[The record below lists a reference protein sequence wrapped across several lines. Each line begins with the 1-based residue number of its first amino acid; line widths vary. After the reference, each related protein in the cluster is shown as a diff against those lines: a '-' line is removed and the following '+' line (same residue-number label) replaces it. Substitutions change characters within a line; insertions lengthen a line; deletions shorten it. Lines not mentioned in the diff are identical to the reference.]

1 MTMASIHPDMIFQ
14 STFLSAATVS
24 MTDVTAPQYSHSD
37 LVLLIVYIC
46 LALIFSF
53 LCSVTE
59 AALLSITPSYI
70 EGLKKTHPKRA
81 ELLKRLKQ
89 DNIDQSLA
97 AILTLN
103 TIAHTVG
110 AIGSGAKATVV
121 FGSAW
126 FGVFSAVMTLL
137 ILFLSEIIP
146 KTLGAVYWRRLAAPT
161 ALFVRGLIFTLYPL
175 ILISEKLTKM
185 VKGEEHKQNFSRDE
199 FLAMTGIGVQ
209 SGELQTKESK
219 IIHNLLRMNKL
230 KAEDVMTPRTV
241 IKAFPEDTSVDE
253 ALNPNPVFSRLPIY
267 ETNIDKI
274 TGFVLKDDVLL
285 AKAQDKHEL
294 PLHSLKRSIN
304 SVPGNTSLPE
314 LLELLL
320 DQRKHMVIVYDEFG
334 GTKGLVTL
342 EDVVETLLGEE
353 IVDEL
358 DMTDDMQKLARQK
371 WEKRAEAI
379 GISLPDKES
388 K

>member
-1 MTMASIHPDMIFQ
+1 MLFQ
-14 STFLSAATVS
+14 SIFPWAALAAPATTV
-24 MTDVTAPQYSHSD
+24 TQYSHSD
-37 LVLLIVYIC
+37 LLLLLVYIG

-53 LCSVTE
+53 LCSITE

-70 EGLKKTHPKRA
+70 ESLKSTHPKRA
-81 ELLKRLKQ
+81 ALLKRLKQ

-121 FGSAW
+121 FGNAW

-146 KTLGAVYWRRLAAPT
+146 KTLGAVYWRSLAAPT
-161 ALFVRGLIFTLYPL
+161 AVFVRALIIFLYPL
-175 ILISEKLTKM
+175 IIISEKLTKI
-185 VKGEEHKQNFSRDE
+185 VKGEGNDDNFSRDE
-199 FLAMTGIGVQ
+199 FLAMTGIGVK
-209 SGELQTKESK
+209 SGGLQAKESK
-219 IIHNLLRMNKL
+219 IIHNLLRMNQL

-241 IKAFPEDTSVDE
+241 ISAFLETTSVDQ
-253 ALNPNPVFSRLPIY
+253 ALYKNPVFSRLPVFV
-267 ETNIDKI
+267 NDIDKI
-274 TGFVLKDDVLL
+274 TGFVLKDDVLF
-285 AKAQDKHEL
+285 AKAQDKHEQ
-294 PLHSLKRSIN
+294 PLHELKRPIQ
-304 SVPGNTSLPE
+304 SVAGHTSLPE

-320 DQRKHMVIVYDEFG
+320 NQRQHMVIVHDEFG

-353 IVDEL
+353 IVDES
-358 DMTDDMQKLARQK
+358 DMADDMQKLARQK
-371 WEKRAEAI
+371 WEKRAHAI
-379 GISLPDKES
+379 GIALADNDLDPQ
-388 K
+388 

>member
-1 MTMASIHPDMIFQ
+1 MTWTHLDLISQP
-14 STFLSAATVS
+14 TFLGAAVATTETV
-24 MTDVTAPQYSHSD
+24 AAQYSHSD
-37 LVLLIVYIC
+37 LILLIVYIG

-59 AALLSITPSYI
+59 AALLSITPPYI
-70 EGLKKTHPKRA
+70 EGLKETHPKRA
-81 ELLKRLKQ
+81 ALLKRLKE

-161 ALFVRGLIFTLYPL
+161 ALFVRGLIFLLYPL
-175 ILISEKLTKM
+175 IVVSEKLTKM
-185 VKGEEHKQNFSRDE
+185 VKGGSHGQNFSRDE
-199 FLAMTGIGVQ
+199 FLAMTGIGEQ
-209 SGELQTKESK
+209 SGELQAKESK
-219 IIHNLLRMNKL
+219 IIRNLLRMNTL

-241 IKAFPEDTSVDE
+241 IQALPENATVDE
-253 ALNPNPVFSRLPIY
+253 ALDPNPMFSRIPLY
-267 ETNIDKI
+267 ENSIDKI
-274 TGFVLKDDVLL
+274 TGFVLKDDILL
-285 AKAQDKHEL
+285 AKAQDKHDL
-294 PLHSLKRSIN
+294 PLHTLKRPIHSL
-304 SVPGNTSLPE
+304 SHDTSLPE
-314 LLELLL
+314 LLELMLNKR
-320 DQRKHMVIVYDEFG
+320 QHMVVLYDDFG

-353 IVDEL
+353 IVDES
-358 DMTDDMQKLARQK
+358 DTTDDMQKLARQK
-371 WEKRAEAI
+371 WENRAKAI
-379 GISLPDKES
+379 GISLSDEQS
-388 K
+388 E